1 MSTGAT
7 VYWEISTLN
16 FVIDF
21 IVHCLYP
28 CSIVF
33 MLVFMLTMF
42 CHISQVNPALQPY
55 RKYQPWCAL
64 CSDYAVST
72 QAREQLSMLS
82 SLLLPDT
89 GGNNAKPPR
98 PSALPNT

>member
-1 MSTGAT
+1 
-7 VYWEISTLN
+7 
-16 FVIDF
+16 
-21 IVHCLYP
+21 
-28 CSIVF
+28 

-42 CHISQVNPALQPY
+42 CHLSQVNPTLQPY

-64 CSDYAVST
+64 CSDYPVTA

-89 GGNNAKPPR
+89 GSNDARPPV
-98 PSALPNT
+98 PSVLPNT